1 MRKYFS
7 HPIKKAIALQHFVT
21 IETLD
26 ISSEFRYPEEAHDF
40 CEFAYTDSGALC
52 CMLDGEPIQL
62 SQGDILLISPHKK
75 HYYQAIPERSAILF
89 IVCFQCKSEL
99 LSILDKKIALDSELK
114 ELLARIVKESKNA
127 FRFPFDKKLQLLDK
141 PQFGAQQ
148 MVENHIEE
156 LLVCLIRNEIKENR
170 DIKFVTTS
178 VELENSLVGDI
189 IALLKERLYNRITLE
204 EICEQTYYSKT
215 YLNSIFKKN
224 TGHSIMQYYSLLK
237 VQEAK
242 KLLREK
248 VSPSAISNKLGFESP
263 TYFTKVFKK
272 YTSMT
277 PSEYKKTIL

>member
-7 HPIKKAIALQHFVT
+7 HPIKKAITLQHFVT

-26 ISSEFRYPEEAHDF
+26 ISSDFRYPEEAHEF
-40 CEFAYTDSGALC
+40 YEFAYTDSGTLC
-52 CMLDGEPIQL
+52 CVLEDEPIQL
-62 SQGDILLISPHKK
+62 LQGDFLLIPPHKK
-75 HYYQAIPERSAILF
+75 HYYSAMPERSALLF
-89 IVCFQCKSEL
+89 IVCFYCKSEI
-99 LSILDKKIALDSELK
+99 LSLLDKKISLDSELK
-114 ELLARIVKESKNA
+114 ELLGRIVKESKNA
-127 FRFPFDKKLQLLDK
+127 FRFPFNKKLQLLEK

-156 LLVCLIRNEIKENR
+156 LLVCLIRNEITENS

-189 IALLKERLYNRITLE
+189 ISLLKERLYNRITLE

-215 YLNSIFKKN
+215 YLNGIFKKN

-248 VSPSAISNKLGFESP
+248 VSPTAISNMLGFESP

-277 PSEYKKTIL
+277 PTEYKKTIL